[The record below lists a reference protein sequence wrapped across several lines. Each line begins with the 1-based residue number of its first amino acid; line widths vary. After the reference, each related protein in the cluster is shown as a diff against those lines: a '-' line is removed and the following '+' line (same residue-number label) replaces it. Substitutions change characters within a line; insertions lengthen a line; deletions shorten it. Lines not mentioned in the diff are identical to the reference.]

1 MAAAGRII
9 QRAWRIVINRAPL
22 AWAGV
27 YHPDKAQIGARGAI
41 RNLCLRV
48 CHQFRK
54 EPVPDN
60 GRRKTSIGVD
70 MISEFKAFIARG
82 NVLDLAVGVIIGG
95 AFATITKS
103 LTEDIVMPIISAIF
117 GGVDFT
123 NKFILLGAVPDGVAA
138 TDYAKL
144 KEAGVAMLGYG
155 AFITA
160 VINFLILAFAIFL
173 IVRQANKMIAPA
185 AEAPAGPSE
194 VELLTEIRDAL
205 KK

>member
-1 MAAAGRII
+1 MVPKMGTN
-9 QRAWRIVINRAPL
+9 QQHNS
-22 AWAGV
+22 
-27 YHPDKAQIGARGAI
+27 RG
-41 RNLCLRV
+41 
-48 CHQFRK
+48 
-54 EPVPDN
+54 P
-60 GRRKTSIGVD
+60 T

-103 LTEDIVMPIISAIF
+103 LTEDIIMPVISAIF

-160 VINFLILAFAIFL
+160 IINFLILAFAIFL
-173 IVRQANKMIAPA
+173 IVRQANKVIAPPP
-185 AEAPAGPSE
+185 PAGPSE
-194 VELLTEIRDAL
+194 VDLLTEIRDAL

>member
-1 MAAAGRII
+1 
-9 QRAWRIVINRAPL
+9 
-22 AWAGV
+22 
-27 YHPDKAQIGARGAI
+27 
-41 RNLCLRV
+41 
-48 CHQFRK
+48 
-54 EPVPDN
+54 
-60 GRRKTSIGVD
+60 

-103 LTEDIVMPIISAIF
+103 LTEDIIMPVVSAIF

-123 NKFILLGAVPDGVAA
+123 NKFILLGAVPDGVSAS
-138 TDYAKL
+138 DYAKL

-160 VINFLILAFAIFL
+160 IINFLILAFAVFL
-173 IVRQANKMIAPA
+173 IVRQANKMMTPPPPA
-185 AEAPAGPSE
+185 ATGPTE